1 MSEEVH
7 KIVMIIPNK
16 ESKTVKI
23 ELKERK
29 NRKITTTEK
38 WQEFAKEITVENKKG
53 WIGELQKKEIKN
65 EKMCE
70 LIKKEIIKK
79 ISGYRTQDVLKKL
92 LEEDKLV
99 DTEKVIDLLE
109 ESELKCYYCKELVE
123 ILYEKAR
130 EPKQWTLD
138 RIDNSYGHNKEN
150 VVIACLDCN
159 VHRKTMY
166 HERFAFTKQLNIVK
180 IN

>member
-1 MSEEVH
+1 MSEEVR

-16 ESKTVKI
+16 ESKQVKT
-23 ELKERK
+23 EVKERK
-29 NRKITTTEK
+29 NRKITNTEK
-38 WQEFAKEITVENKKG
+38 WQENEKELTIENKKE

-99 DTEKVIDLLE
+99 D
-109 ESELKCYYCKELVE
+109 
-123 ILYEKAR
+123 
-130 EPKQWTLD
+130 
-138 RIDNSYGHNKEN
+138 
-150 VVIACLDCN
+150 
-159 VHRKTMY
+159 RK
-166 HERFAFTKQLNIVK
+166 R
-180 IN
+180 

>member
-1 MSEEVH
+1 MSEEVR

-16 ESKTVKI
+16 ESKQVKT
-23 ELKERK
+23 ETKERK
-29 NRKITTTEK
+29 NRKITNTEK
-38 WQEFAKEITVENKKG
+38 WQENEKELTIENKKE

-109 ESELKCYYCKELVE
+109 ESGLKCYYCKELVE
-123 ILYEKAR
+123 ILYEKVR

-138 RIDNSYGHNKEN
+138 RIDNRYGHNKEN

-180 IN
+180 RN

>member
-1 MSEEVH
+1 MSEEVR
-7 KIVMIIPNK
+7 KIVISNK
-16 ESKTVKI
+16 ESKQVNI
-23 ELKERK
+23 EPKERK
-29 NRKITTTEK
+29 NRKITNTEK
-38 WQEFAKEITVENKKG
+38 WQENEKELTIENKKG
-53 WIGELQKKEIKN
+53 WIEELQKKEIKN

-99 DTEKVIDLLE
+99 DREKVIDLLE
-109 ESELKCYYCKELVE
+109 ESELKCYYCKEVVE
-123 ILYEKAR
+123 ILYEKVR

-138 RIDNSYGHNKEN
+138 RIDNCYGHNKEN

-180 IN
+180 KN

>member
-1 MSEEVH
+1 MSEEVR
-7 KIVMIIPNK
+7 KIVMTISNK
-16 ESKTVKI
+16 ESKQVNI
-23 ELKERK
+23 EPKERK
-29 NRKITTTEK
+29 NRKITNTEK
-38 WQEFAKEITVENKKG
+38 WQENEKELTIENKKG
-53 WIGELQKKEIKN
+53 WIEELQKKEIKN

-99 DTEKVIDLLE
+99 DRENVIDLLE
-109 ESELKCYYCKELVE
+109 ESELKCYYCKEVVE
-123 ILYEKAR
+123 ILYEKVR

-138 RIDNSYGHNKEN
+138 RIDNCYGHNKEN

-180 IN
+180 KN